1 MTESDAYFPSFPK
14 LLPSAGV
21 WERGMKRV
29 FVALLLSLMLALD
42 TSGQEVSSRQPTVD
56 SMEPDFLDF
65 WFSNVQVDH
74 GILVMKRSSEDLS
87 FMFQKGTGIAVASP
101 PSGVLRL
108 PVGMPGRL
116 INHQSELKFIP
127 FPDRSGRNL
136 FLLEETNRVGDT
148 HVGLLCLTAK
158 AMEPRTIK
166 VLPVPAN
173 SREGLASLEAQ
184 VKTGT
189 FTDSAK

>member
-1 MTESDAYFPSFPK
+1 
-14 LLPSAGV
+14 
-21 WERGMKRV
+21 MKHL
-29 FVALLLSLMLALD
+29 FIALLSLMLAAGINEQD
-42 TSGQEVSSRQPTVD
+42 VSSRHPTVD

-65 WFSNVQVDH
+65 WFSSVQVDH
-74 GILVMKRSSEDLS
+74 GILVLKRSSEDLS
-87 FMFQKGTGIAVASP
+87 FMFQIGTCIAVASP

-116 INHQSELKFIP
+116 FNHQSELKFVP

-173 SREGLASLEAQ
+173 SREGLASVEVQ
-184 VKTGT
+184 VKAGT
-189 FTDSAK
+189 FIDSSK